1 MVGIRE
7 DLRSLFVQLS
17 LAGMPNDELMALYGT
32 MTEEEGQLS
41 LFEDDRIPEKL
52 KERTEMFL
60 KRDLSKRKK
69 CSKPNAYRPWWSAT
83 ILSREAGPY
92 AESAHGDLCLG
103 QFGINGEA
111 LPFRGGGEKAHG
123 LRPTG
128 L

>member
-1 MVGIRE
+1 MVGIRD

-17 LAGMPNDELMALYGT
+17 LAGMPNDEMMALYGT

-69 CSKPNAYRPWWSAT
+69 V
-83 ILSREAGPY
+83 LEAQCIQTLVV
-92 AESAHGDLCLG
+92 GD
-103 QFGINGEA
+103 N
-111 LPFRGGGEKAHG
+111 
-123 LRPTG
+123 
-128 L
+128 